1 MLLIDRQSETYYC
14 CYFNIHDLMCFISN
28 INNKAIQTYGF
39 LSFLEMI
46 DWF

>member
-14 CYFNIHDLMCFISN
+14 CYFNIHYFMCFISS

-39 LSFLEMI
+39 LSFLEI
-46 DWF
+46 ADEF